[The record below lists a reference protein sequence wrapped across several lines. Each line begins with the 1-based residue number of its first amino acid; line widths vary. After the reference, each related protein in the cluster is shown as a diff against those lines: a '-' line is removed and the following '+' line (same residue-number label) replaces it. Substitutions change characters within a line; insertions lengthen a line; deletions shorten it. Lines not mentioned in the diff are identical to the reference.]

1 MNPLNKDP
9 EIVPGV
15 TMSDIVWTAVNLDPA
30 GVAAQMM
37 KMNMLPADNTP
48 ETLGNM
54 LIKFQDTFGFTSL
67 CQNILFHAPAEN
79 PQAAN
84 YADALQLKA
93 HIVQITKALQTGQTL

>member
-15 TMSDIVWTAVNLDPA
+15 TMSDIIWTAVNLDPA
-30 GVAAQMM
+30 GVAAQMT
-37 KMNMLPADNTP
+37 KMNMLPPDNTP

-54 LIKFQDTFGFTSL
+54 LIKFQDIFGFTTL
-67 CQNILFHAPAEN
+67 CNTILFHAPAEN

-84 YADALQLKA
+84 YAEAQQLKA
-93 HIVQITKALQTGQTL
+93 HVEQITKALQTGQTL